1 MNRYPA
7 KPMMDEMAKYGR
19 YGDSMLVH
27 MNPAEVAG
35 IASLVP
41 GGLTRN
47 PVTGQPEAFAFL
59 IPMLMNAAGAGLSA
73 LQAAAVTGASSA
85 IINKDLG
92 KGALDAITAGA
103 TAGIGEAIS
112 GALGTATDTATQLTT
127 EVAKEGATQAATEGA
142 AKAAAEGVTSVA
154 PEVTELAQ
162 VAIKNPQ
169 AFPATAAEAA
179 KTTREFGFGASQDG
193 VSLSDIPADLAQAP
207 SALSATDAAR
217 LARLKQLNMA
227 SGPVSPEM
235 AKMIGTPNDAVRGS
249 MFDRINAGVRSLG
262 TMGQLGIAGVAQ
274 GAKGDMEMR
283 EAARRRGEAF
293 RAEGEADRREG
304 FENLQAAYTASGVPT
319 GLSSA
324 RSEMSRY
331 QQPPMYAAGGGQVR
345 GMEEGGATKEDE
357 NPYANQYAGL
367 GAARDIARFM
377 GGARGYMGVDPV
389 TVQQRLR
396 GPDVVAPPRDYMP
409 GFEPEFQ
416 YFQNLTRDPDGNIV
430 GTPDVPDRSYRP
442 MRQGVISRSQY
453 FDPVLQAPQSNAQ
466 MNEYRRTLEK
476 LDPGPLGE
484 AAVMG
489 LASEGSVLSP
499 MQQNMFQQYAP
510 LAPFNTAQR
519 GRISELMDRGMS
531 MSQAIGNQ
539 ESSRSKGYDLDGD
552 GVVTDAEFTQATAEP
567 ETPDVPEYAAGLPP
581 EQQAIITQYMEQYG
595 EDTGKFLT
603 SLMTGGLGGL
613 FNHMNKG
620 GEAEG
625 KKMPEVGPAPEPQVG
640 PPPTGGDIPIRTSM
654 MEGTVPD
661 GGVASV
667 PTEFTQQ
674 GDPMR
679 AEVDRDMAA
688 LRAVVRGEID
698 DESVKDEIINGF
710 IAKYGQEAYEMAR
723 RTFLGEVPQ
732 EGIAMMSMGGMAPQT
747 QGLLQ
752 GPGSGMDDKIPGMI
766 GSSQPVAVSPG
777 EYIVAADVV
786 SGLGE
791 GSSEAGA
798 EELDRMMDRV
808 RMARNGTTE
817 QASRINERK
826 VMPA

>member
-7 KPMMDEMAKYGR
+7 KPLMDEMARHGR

-27 MNPAEVAG
+27 MHPAEVAG
-35 IASLVP
+35 LASLVP
-41 GGLTRN
+41 GGRLPRN
-47 PVTGQPEAFAFL
+47 PVTGQPEAFYFL
-59 IPMLMNAAGAGLSA
+59 LPMLMNAAGAGLTA
-73 LQAAAVTGASSA
+73 LQGAAITGAASA
-85 IINKDLG
+85 IGNKDIG
-92 KGALDAITAGA
+92 KGLLDGITAGA
-103 TAGIGEAIS
+103 TAGIGDAIS
-112 GALGTATDTATQLTT
+112 GALKAGTET
-127 EVAKEGATQAATEGA
+127 ATQAATQ
-142 AKAAAEGVTSVA
+142 AAAEGAAQTGTATVSGMQEVA
-154 PEVTELAQ
+154 KDIAMPD
-162 VAIKNPQ
+162 
-169 AFPATAAEAA
+169 
-179 KTTREFGFGASQDG
+179 FGAITDNPMMLEQLQAGIPVPPNTPVPELNLTSGQIDPPPNLSFAGKINQG
-193 VSLSDIPADLAQAP
+193 VE
-207 SALSATDAAR
+207 
-217 LARLKQLNMA
+217 N
-227 SGPVSPEM
+227 
-235 AKMIGTPNDAVRGS
+235 
-249 MFDRINAGVRSLG
+249 LG

-283 EAARRRGEAF
+283 EAARRQGEAL

-304 FENLQAAYTASGVPT
+304 FENLQRGYIASGVPT
-319 GLSSA
+319 GLSPA

-345 GMEEGGATKEDE
+345 GMEEGGKTYPGGQEE
-357 NPYANQYAGL
+357 NPYARQYEGL
-367 GAARDIARFM
+367 GTARGIARFM
-377 GGARGYMGVDPV
+377 GGPRGYMGVDPV
-389 TVQQRLR
+389 TVQKRLR

-409 GFEPEFQ
+409 GFEPEAD

-442 MRQGVISRSQY
+442 MRQGVISRGQY
-453 FDPVLQAPQSNAQ
+453 FDPILQAPQSNAQ

-476 LDPGPLGE
+476 LDPGPLDE

-519 GRISELMDRGMS
+519 DRLSQLTDRGMS
-531 MSQAIGNQ
+531 LSEAIGNQ
-539 ESSRSKGYDLDGD
+539 ESARSKGYDLDGD

-567 ETPDVPEYAAGLPP
+567 ETPDVPDVPDYAKGLPP
-581 EQQAIITQYMEQYG
+581 EQQAIIADYMEQYG
-595 EDTGKFLT
+595 PETAQFLT
-603 SLMTGGLGGL
+603 SLMTGGIGGL
-613 FNHMNKG
+613 FNYMNKG

-661 GGVASV
+661 GGIARV

-674 GDPMR
+674 GDPMK
-679 AEVDRDMAA
+679 AEVDTDLAA
-688 LRAVVRGEID
+688 LKAVVRGDID
-698 DESVKDEIINGF
+698 NPELKDQIIQTF
-710 IAKYGQEAYEMAR
+710 IAKYGQQAYELAR
-723 RTFLGEVPQ
+723 EAFLSGLPQ
-732 EGIAMMSMGGMAPQT
+732 GSMAMMSMGGMAPQT
-747 QGLLQ
+747 EGLLQ

-791 GSSEAGA
+791 GSSDAGA
-798 EELDRMMDRV
+798 EELDKMMDRV
-808 RMARNGTTE
+808 RMARNGTTQ
-817 QASRINERK
+817 QAPRISERK